1 MYCHFLLMY
10 KIVCLPGVHCYC
22 TSDEMG
28 LEKKKDAASYLLFEV
43 KF

>member
-1 MYCHFLLMY
+1 MMY
-10 KIVCLPGVHCYC
+10 KIVHLPGVHCYC

-28 LEKKKDAASYLLFEV
+28 LEKEKDAASYLLFKE